1 MPKVEVNEKLFFNLV
16 GKKYNCDELFEK
28 KLTHAKA
35 ELDEKPDETQSED
48 DRVIK
53 IELNDTNRPDLWSTA
68 GFGRL
73 LKLYLGGK
81 VPEYPFFSKKGDIKD
96 NGGRTVEVDASVK
109 DIRPYEVCF
118 AVRSKEGITDAGLK
132 DIIQTQEKLCW
143 NYGRK
148 RKSIAMGVFRS
159 DMIKFPVKYYAAD
172 PDKTKFA
179 PLGFTEKMTLREI
192 LEKHPKGQEFGHII
206 KDMKAYPYITD
217 SDGNTLSM
225 PPVINSNESGAVEVG
240 DKNLLVEITG
250 TDMPSLVLSASIVA
264 CDLYDSGFEILPVKV
279 IYPYDTPFG
288 REVTIPYYFQ
298 EPVSVDIKYVNK
310 LLGEGFTVEN
320 ASQYC
325 QKMGSR
331 TKVDGDI
338 ITVYPPEYRNDFLHS
353 VDVIEDIMIGRNLKN
368 FVPEMPSDFTKGS
381 ISPESNFGRQIK
393 NIMVGLGYQ
402 EMTYCYLGSEKD
414 FIQKMNITPEK
425 VVQISNPMSENF
437 EFVRPSVL
445 PCLLNSESISSNAV
459 YPHNIF
465 EIGKIAIIDPSE
477 NYGVRTINSLGFLSA
492 DKDTNFN
499 TLNSQITA
507 LFYYMGADYTLKEA
521 EDSRFI
527 TGRCAKIISGGKE
540 VGIMGE
546 INPVVLENWGIQVP
560 CSACEVDLDIIL
572 KNKK

>member
-1 MPKVEVNEKLFFNLV
+1 MPKIEVSAKALYKYM
-16 GKKYNCDELFEK
+16 GKKVTGQEFIDLIQC
-28 KLTHAKA
+28 AKA
-35 ELDEKPDETQSED
+35 ELDEED
-48 DRVIK
+48 GDTLK

-81 VPEYPFFSKKGDIKD
+81 IPEYPFFSRKGDIKD
-96 NGGRTVEVDASVK
+96 NGGREVHVDPSIK
-109 DIRPYEVCF
+109 EYRPYEVCF
-118 AVRSKEGITDAGLK
+118 MVKGKEGISEEGLK

-159 DMIKFPVKYYAAD
+159 DMLKFPLKYYAAD

-179 PLGFTEKMTLREI
+179 PLGFEEKMTLRQI
-192 LEKHPKGQEFGHII
+192 LEKHPKGIEFGHII
-206 KDMKAYPYITD
+206 KDFPAYPYITD
-217 SDGNTLSM
+217 CDGNTLSM

-240 DKNLLVEITG
+240 DKNLVVEITG

-264 CDLYDSGFEILPVKV
+264 CDLYDSGFEVLPVKV
-279 IYPYDTPFG
+279 VYPYDTPFG
-288 REVTIPYYFQ
+288 RELTIPYYFQ
-298 EPVSVDIKYVNK
+298 EPVTVDVAYVNK
-310 LLGEGFTVEN
+310 LLGEKFTADE
-320 ASQYC
+320 AAKYC

-331 TKVDGDI
+331 TKVEGDI

-353 VDVIEDIMIGRNLKN
+353 VDAIEDIMIGRNLKN
-368 FVPEMPSDFTKGS
+368 FVPEMPSDFTKGK
-381 ISPESNFGRQIK
+381 ISDESQFGRQVK

-402 EMTYCYLGSEKD
+402 EMTYCYLGSAKD

-425 VVQISNPMSENF
+425 VVQIANPMSENF

-465 EIGKIAIIDPSE
+465 EIGKIALINPEE
-477 NYGVRTINSLGFLSA
+477 NYGVSTINALGFLSA
-492 DKDTNFN
+492 DKDTTFN

-507 LFYYMGADYTLKEA
+507 LFYYIGAEYTLKEA
-521 EDSRFI
+521 EDPRFI
-527 TGRCAKIISGGKE
+527 TGRCAKVISGGKE

-560 CSACEVDLDIIL
+560 CAACELNLDIIL
-572 KNKK
+572 ADKQK